1 MLNVTRVMFFLELW
15 FQAVGCSFPPMPHND
30 SAVAVDSLS
39 MAAIAFRSKLE
50 DGAAY
55 LSIECFCAV
64 EGDGKELAKLWVRM
78 KTRNKRR
85 SWLVFRRLMN
95 RIMPACA
102 IAAVTLVTQFPILA
116 QPVERDGISSGRQI
130 AVKICG
136 NCHEISP
143 TMSPKT
149 AGGPRFEDI
158 ANLPST
164 TALSLKV
171 FLRSSHKRVRNLI
184 LSGADSDDVIAY
196 ILSLKRR

>member
-1 MLNVTRVMFFLELW
+1 
-15 FQAVGCSFPPMPHND
+15 
-30 SAVAVDSLS
+30 
-39 MAAIAFRSKLE
+39 
-50 DGAAY
+50 
-55 LSIECFCAV
+55 
-64 EGDGKELAKLWVRM
+64 
-78 KTRNKRR
+78 
-85 SWLVFRRLMN
+85 MN
-95 RIMPACA
+95 RIMPACV

-130 AVKICG
+130 AAKICG

-149 AGGPRFEDI
+149 EVGPRFDDI

-171 FLRSSHKRVRNLI
+171 FLRSSHKRMRNLI

-196 ILSLKRR
+196 ISASSGGSLTSPNPLRRFRLFRACGRDVPRLRPAGPHACQGGAAVVRRPAFRS

>member
-1 MLNVTRVMFFLELW
+1 MSWGRLKILYAEGIACPACTAQVT
-15 FQAVGCSFPPMPHND
+15 
-30 SAVAVDSLS
+30 
-39 MAAIAFRSKLE
+39 AIAFRSKLE
-50 DGAAY
+50 DGAVY
-55 LSIECFCAV
+55 LSIERFCVV

-130 AVKICG
+130 AAKICG

-149 AGGPRFEDI
+149 AVGPRFDDI

-171 FLRSSHKRVRNLI
+171 FLRSSHKRMRNLT

>member
-1 MLNVTRVMFFLELW
+1 LNSAETTELEN
-15 FQAVGCSFPPMPHND
+15 AVPEM
-30 SAVAVDSLS
+30 
-39 MAAIAFRSKLE
+39 
-50 DGAAY
+50 
-55 LSIECFCAV
+55 
-64 EGDGKELAKLWVRM
+64 
-78 KTRNKRR
+78 
-85 SWLVFRRLMN
+85 FRRLMN

-130 AVKICG
+130 AAKICG

-149 AGGPRFEDI
+149 AVGPRFEDI
-158 ANLPST
+158 ANLPLT

-171 FLRSSHKRVRNLI
+171 FLRSSHKRMRNLI

-196 ILSLKRR
+196 ILSLRRR

>member
-1 MLNVTRVMFFLELW
+1 
-15 FQAVGCSFPPMPHND
+15 
-30 SAVAVDSLS
+30 
-39 MAAIAFRSKLE
+39 
-50 DGAAY
+50 
-55 LSIECFCAV
+55 
-64 EGDGKELAKLWVRM
+64 
-78 KTRNKRR
+78 
-85 SWLVFRRLMN
+85 VFRRLMN

-102 IAAVTLVTQFPILA
+102 IAAVTLVTQFPLLA
-116 QPVERDGISSGRQI
+116 QPVERDSISSGRQI
-130 AVKICG
+130 AAKICG

-171 FLRSSHKRVRNLI
+171 FLRSSHKRMRNLI
-184 LSGADSDDVIAY
+184 LSGTDSDDVIAY